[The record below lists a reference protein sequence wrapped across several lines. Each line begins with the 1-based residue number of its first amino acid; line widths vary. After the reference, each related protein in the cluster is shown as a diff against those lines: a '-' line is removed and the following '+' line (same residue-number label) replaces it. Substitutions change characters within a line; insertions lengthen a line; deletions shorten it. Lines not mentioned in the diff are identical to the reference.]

1 LPGWISTLNEKAPII
16 LTLANSKVMKRVA
29 FKMKMTPGM
38 KEEYIKRHDQIWPEI
53 AELIKKSGVSDYSIF
68 LDEETNI
75 LFGVQKVEGNL
86 SSQDLGFNEIQK
98 KWWDYMADIMET
110 NPDNSPITIPLV
122 EVFHLE

>member
-1 LPGWISTLNEKAPII
+1 
-16 LTLANSKVMKRVA
+16 MKRVA
-29 FKMKMTPGM
+29 FKMKMIPGM

-53 AELIKKSGVSDYSIF
+53 AELIKKSGVRGYSIF